1 MPRENWPPVA
11 VIFWSFRIMV
21 GLGFLML
28 GLGLFSLWM
37 RWRGTLYESRLLQMF
52 AMAMGPA
59 GFVAVLAGW
68 FTTEIGRQPFTVYGL
83 LRTADS
89 ASPLAA
95 PAVGSSLVAFVVV
108 YFIVYAAGLTYLF
121 RLMASPPH
129 HGEQGPK
136 PCTGP
141 RRRHHARSRCSGGR
155 ICAMT
160 AGIDLATVWA
170 FIIAFAVF
178 VYVVMD
184 GFDLGLGV
192 LFPLFPNK
200 SDRDV
205 IMNSV
210 APVWDGN
217 ETWLVLGGGGLM
229 AAFPL
234 AYAVLMPALYTPM
247 VAMLIGLIFRGV
259 AFEFR
264 WRTTQSERNR
274 WDIAFAGGSL
284 LATLAQGVALG
295 AILQGVHVEG
305 RHYAGGWWDWLT
317 PFSILTGL
325 ALVVG
330 YALLGATWL
339 VMKTEGDLRDR
350 CYGLSWYLLFG
361 MLGAIGAVSIATP
374 FLHVQ
379 YAQRWFAWPDVILT
393 APVPIAVAAVTV
405 MLLRSLANRQ
415 DYRPFFLSLALF
427 ALSYAGLGISM
438 YPYIVPQSITI
449 WQAASPETSQIFM
462 LFGVAVLV
470 PLILGYTAWA
480 YWVFR
485 GKVQPGSGYH

>member
-1 MPRENWPPVA
+1 MTG
-11 VIFWSFRIMV
+11 VI
-21 GLGFLML
+21 
-28 GLGLFSLWM
+28 
-37 RWRGTLYESRLLQMF
+37 E
-52 AMAMGPA
+52 
-59 GFVAVLAGW
+59 
-68 FTTEIGRQPFTVYGL
+68 
-83 LRTADS
+83 
-89 ASPLAA
+89 
-95 PAVGSSLVAFVVV
+95 
-108 YFIVYAAGLTYLF
+108 
-121 RLMASPPH
+121 
-129 HGEQGPK
+129 
-136 PCTGP
+136 
-141 RRRHHARSRCSGGR
+141 
-155 ICAMT
+155 
-160 AGIDLATVWA
+160 LATIWA

-184 GFDLGLGV
+184 GFDLGLGI
-192 LFPLFPNK
+192 LYPMFPNK
-200 SDRDV
+200 TDRDV

-234 AYAVLMPALYTPM
+234 AYAVLMPALYTP
-247 VAMLIGLIFRGV
+247 VIAMLVGLIFRGV

-264 WRTTQSERNR
+264 WRTTRSERNL
-274 WDIAFAGGSL
+274 WDLAFTGGSL
-284 LATLAQGVALG
+284 LATLAQGIALG

-325 ALVVG
+325 ALVIG

-339 VMKTEGDLRDR
+339 IMKTEGELRDKAYR
-350 CYGLSWYLLFG
+350 LSWWLLFA

-379 YAQRWFAWPDVILT
+379 YTHRWFSWPNIIFT
-393 APVPIAVAAVTV
+393 APVPIAVAGVTV
-405 MLLRSLANRQ
+405 LLLRSLENKW
-415 DYRPFFLSLALF
+415 DYQPFFLSLALF

-449 WQAASPETSQIFM
+449 WQAAAPENSLVFLLI
-462 LFGVAVLV
+462 GVSVLI
-470 PLILGYTAWA
+470 PLILGYTSWA

-485 GKVQPGSGYH
+485 GKVRPESGYH

>member
-1 MPRENWPPVA
+1 M
-11 VIFWSFRIMV
+11 IMI
-21 GLGFLML
+21 
-28 GLGLFSLWM
+28 
-37 RWRGTLYESRLLQMF
+37 
-52 AMAMGPA
+52 A
-59 GFVAVLAGW
+59 
-68 FTTEIGRQPFTVYGL
+68 
-83 LRTADS
+83 
-89 ASPLAA
+89 
-95 PAVGSSLVAFVVV
+95 
-108 YFIVYAAGLTYLF
+108 
-121 RLMASPPH
+121 
-129 HGEQGPK
+129 
-136 PCTGP
+136 
-141 RRRHHARSRCSGGR
+141 
-155 ICAMT
+155 
-160 AGIDLATVWA
+160 IDLPTIWA

-178 VYVVMD
+178 VYIVMD
-184 GFDLGLGV
+184 GFDLGLGI

-234 AYAVLMPALYTPM
+234 AYAVLMPALYTPII
-247 VAMLIGLIFRGV
+247 AMLIGLIFRGV

-264 WRTTQSERNR
+264 WRTTQNERNR
-274 WDIAFAGGSL
+274 WDLAFAGGSL
-284 LATLAQGVALG
+284 LATLAQGIALG

-339 VMKTEGDLRDR
+339 IMKTEGELRDKA
-350 CYGLSWYLLFG
+350 YHLAWPLLFA
-361 MLGAIGAVSIATP
+361 MLGAIVAVSIATP
-374 FLHVQ
+374 FLHIQ
-379 YAQRWFAWPDVILT
+379 YTERWFSWPNIILT
-393 APVPIAVAAVTV
+393 APVPIAVAAVSAL
-405 MLLRSLANRQ
+405 LLRSLANKWDRQ
-415 DYRPFFLSLALF
+415 PFFLTLALF

-438 YPYIVPQSITI
+438 YPYIVPQSITL
-449 WQAASPETSQIFM
+449 WQAAAPQNSLVFLLI
-462 LFGVAVLV
+462 GVAVLI

-485 GKVQPGSGYH
+485 GKVRAESGYH

>member
-1 MPRENWPPVA
+1 MSVA
-11 VIFWSFRIMV
+11 
-21 GLGFLML
+21 
-28 GLGLFSLWM
+28 
-37 RWRGTLYESRLLQMF
+37 
-52 AMAMGPA
+52 
-59 GFVAVLAGW
+59 
-68 FTTEIGRQPFTVYGL
+68 
-83 LRTADS
+83 
-89 ASPLAA
+89 
-95 PAVGSSLVAFVVV
+95 
-108 YFIVYAAGLTYLF
+108 
-121 RLMASPPH
+121 
-129 HGEQGPK
+129 
-136 PCTGP
+136 
-141 RRRHHARSRCSGGR
+141 
-155 ICAMT
+155 
-160 AGIDLATVWA
+160 IDLATIWA

-192 LFPLFPNK
+192 LFPLFPK
-200 SDRDV
+200 KADRDV

-247 VAMLIGLIFRGV
+247 IAMLVGLIFRGV

-264 WRTTQSERNR
+264 WRTTRSGRNR
-274 WDIAFAGGSL
+274 WDPAFAGGSL
-284 LATLAQGVALG
+284 LAALAQGVALG

-317 PFSILTGL
+317 PFSVLTGL
-325 ALVVG
+325 CLLVG

-339 VMKTEGDLRDR
+339 VMKTEGEVRDR
-350 CYGLSWYLLFG
+350 AYRLSWALVFA

-374 FLHVQ
+374 FLSVE
-379 YAQRWFAWPDVILT
+379 YAQRWFTWPNVILT
-393 APVPIAVAAVTV
+393 APVPIAVAVVTA

-449 WQAASPETSQIFM
+449 WQAASPATSQIFM
-462 LFGVAVLV
+462 LFGVAVLI
-470 PLILGYTAWA
+470 PLILAYTAWA

-485 GKVQPGSGYH
+485 GKVRPESGYH